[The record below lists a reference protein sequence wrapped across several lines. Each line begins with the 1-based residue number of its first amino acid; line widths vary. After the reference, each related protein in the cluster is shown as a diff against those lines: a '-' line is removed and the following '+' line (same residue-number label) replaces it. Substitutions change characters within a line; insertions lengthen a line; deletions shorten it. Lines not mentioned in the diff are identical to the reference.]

1 MGRIQEDFAALDRL
15 PHGRACPS
23 ALRLLCLWLFLPLLA
38 TAPVFVGCQTPRI
51 VRELERENRELENK
65 IWELAGLL
73 EDKQAELEACRRQG
87 GGSTGGGREATTPKR
102 AEESAPQWPGRAEPP
117 PLPGHD
123 GLPGIDVSPPL
134 QESSPERALPGS
146 RPPPA
151 APGAFVPSDSTI
163 ALPQFPE
170 TTRNEAPSR
179 DADKTSVSPVSRGE
193 VAVATGRTR
202 SGGSDEVTAVVLHP
216 EWVRGI
222 DLDGRPGDDGI
233 QILLQPLDDRGD
245 ILTAAAPVT
254 VVVLDP
260 QLTGLSARIARWDLH
275 PDEVRS
281 YFVQRG
287 GTSGYLL
294 DLPWPAE
301 PPVHGELLVFARYTA
316 ADGRKLEAQAE
327 LNVRPAAPTSWNG
340 N

>member
-1 MGRIQEDFAALDRL
+1 MGRIQEDCAALDRL
-15 PHGRACPS
+15 PHGRACSS
-23 ALRLLCLWLFLPLLA
+23 ARRLLLWLCLPCLA
-38 TAPVFVGCQTPRI
+38 LSPVFLGCQTPRI
-51 VRELERENRELENK
+51 VRDLERENRELENK

-73 EDKQAELEACRRQG
+73 EDKQAELEACRRQSGRPTAG
-87 GGSTGGGREATTPKR
+87 GAEARTPKR
-102 AEESAPQWPGRAEPP
+102 AEEAAPQWPGRAVPP

-123 GLPGIDVSPPL
+123 GLPGIDISPPL
-134 QESSPERALPGS
+134 EESSPERALPGG
-146 RPPPA
+146 RMPPT
-151 APGAFVPSDSTI
+151 APGAFVPPDSSI

-170 TTRNEAPSR
+170 TTRSEAPSR
-179 DADKTSVSPVSRGE
+179 GADKTSVSPVSRGE
-193 VAVATGRTR
+193 IMVATGRVR
-202 SGGSDEVTAVVLHP
+202 QGGSDEVAALVLHP

-233 QILLQPLDDRGD
+233 QMLLQPMDDRGD
-245 ILTAAAPVT
+245 IVAAAAPLT

-260 QLTGLSARIARWDLH
+260 QLSGLTARIARWDLH

-301 PPVHGELLVFARYTA
+301 PPVHRELLVFARYTT

-327 LNVRPAAPTSWNG
+327 LNVRPVNG

>member
-1 MGRIQEDFAALDRL
+1 MKLRTDRIAARPKQAAEGR
-15 PHGRACPS
+15 PPS
-23 ALRLLCLWLFLPLLA
+23 PVKPLFSAILLVVA
-38 TAPVFVGCQTPRI
+38 TTAWGCQTPRI

-73 EDKQAELEACRRQG
+73 EDKQAELEACRGRDARPESG
-87 GGSTGGGREATTPKR
+87 GTGTVAPRR
-102 AEESAPQWPGRAEPP
+102 AEAAPVWPGRAEPP
-117 PLPGHD
+117 PLPGRD
-123 GLPGIDVSPPL
+123 GLPGIEIAPPM

-146 RPPPA
+146 GPPTT
-151 APGAFVPSDSTI
+151 APGAFIPPDSST

-170 TTRNEAPSR
+170 TTQDETPSR
-179 DADKTSVSPVSRGE
+179 AAGTTSASPVSRQE
-193 VAVATGRTR
+193 PAFATGRVR
-202 SGGSDEVTAVVLHP
+202 EGRSDEVTAVLLHP
-216 EWVRGI
+216 DWVRGI

-233 QILLQPLDDRGD
+233 QILLQPTDERGD
-245 ILTAAAPVT
+245 IPAAAAPIS

-260 QLTGLSARIARWDLH
+260 RLSGWSARIARWDLL

-281 YFVQRG
+281 YFVQRDG
-287 GTSGYLL
+287 VAGYLL

-301 PPVHGELLVFARYTA
+301 PPVHRELIVVARYTT

-327 LNVRPAAPTSWNG
+327 LNVRPVTSVSWSG